1 MLAPVRKAATTA
13 RPTSTAPKLAGWR
26 DRLRR
31 FCLWRRRVAVGDREM
46 GAQHRHPRGR
56 NALRLPVYEQRGA
69 LTQPDA
75 SAGPEMRMRRAE

>member
-1 MLAPVRKAATTA
+1 
-13 RPTSTAPKLAGWR
+13 
-26 DRLRR
+26 
-31 FCLWRRRVAVGDREM
+31 M